1 MSIRIVCKFC
11 GSKIDAHEKLLGQTR
26 PCPKC
31 NHPLLIESTPDQ
43 KMQIPVPQ
51 AVAVPSTV
59 PVDESQAIGSA
70 VRYIKRL
77 IPGNLYVIVNHERV
91 IAYWKPSDSWLYN
104 VGTGFVS
111 AKRNI
116 NEIPEHGEY
125 VLIEG
130 FVHQTENGQRLKGL
144 RFFSLSGPAVLVSIG
159 RSETE
164 ILEKITRPCSLT
176 PANKRFFLK
185 FVREHYFNQFTE
197 DFMEAIEFLTND
209 DIHTRELGDIRSPS
223 GIELQ

>member
-1 MSIRIVCKFC
+1 MSVRIVCKFC
-11 GSKIDAHEKLLGQTR
+11 GSNIDAHEKLLGQTR

-31 NHPLLIESTPDQ
+31 KNPILIVPAQDT
-43 KMQIPVPQ
+43 KVQIAVPQ
-51 AVAVPSTV
+51 TV
-59 PVDESQAIGSA
+59 PVPSANPVDEAPAIGSA

-77 IPGNLYVIVNHERV
+77 IPGDLYVIVNHERTV
-91 IAYWKPSDSWLYN
+91 AYWKAGDGWLYN
-104 VGTGFVS
+104 IGTGFVS

-125 VLIEG
+125 VLVEG

-144 RFFSLSGPAVLVSIG
+144 RFFMLGGPAVLVSIG

-164 ILEKITRPCSLT
+164 ILEKIVRPCSLT

-185 FVREHYFNQFTE
+185 FVRDHYFNQFTE
-197 DFMEAIEFLTND
+197 DFMDAVEFLTND
-209 DIHTRELGDIRSPS
+209 DVHTRELGDTTSPS
-223 GIELQ
+223 GVELQ